1 MNSIQEKPRQCE
13 RILGRSL
20 DQRLIQRLGID
31 AIIDPIKRGFSESQG
46 SWMGYISNPVEGV
59 NLVSFMYDRTPGSI
73 LTVKEYRKMMN
84 GLIDA
89 LVYQKAKVIATF
101 PLYLAD
107 EEGIEL
113 SKSQDDATVI
123 DYLNSW
129 LQLHPEKD
137 VRLLYIDGYTPKEL

>member
-1 MNSIQEKPRQCE
+1 MNSVQEKPRQCE

-59 NLVSFMYDRTPGSI
+59 NLVSFMYDRVPESL
-73 LTVKEYRKMMN
+73 LTVREYKKMMN

-101 PLYLAD
+101 PIYLAD
-107 EEGIEL
+107 EDGNEL
-113 SKSQDDATVI
+113 SRSQDDAAVI

-129 LQLHPEKD
+129 LLSHPNVD
-137 VRLLYIDGYTPKEL
+137 VRLLYIDGYSPRD